1 MPIDLHTHSSRSD
14 GTATPTELVA
24 EAVAHGLDVVALT
37 DHDTVEGWQEAAAA
51 AVAHGITLVRGI
63 ELSTRYDGRSVHLLA
78 YLPDPSYQPL
88 AAEMARVRGG
98 RESRLPV
105 MMERLRALG
114 IDITEDDV
122 RDGAAEGAVL
132 GRPHVADALVGKG
145 VVGHRNEAFEK
156 MLGPGGP
163 AFVPRYA
170 TSLPDAVELVR
181 AAGGV
186 PVVAHPWGRNRVL
199 TAAALADAAAARPGR
214 DRGRPPGPRPR
225 GTRGAAP
232 DRRRTS
238 GWSPPVPAT
247 GTAPARSTT
256 SSAATRPTPRR
267 SNGSSPPPVPPRP
280 PWSRRERRRRGV
292 LQAPEP
298 YFRPSPWNRC
308 CNDAGTTRTTAAI
321 AL

>member
-1 MPIDLHTHSSRSD
+1 MVRRTTVPGPRVGFVPIDLHTHSSRSD

-24 EAVAHGLDVVALT
+24 EAAAHGLDVVGLT
-37 DHDTVEGWQEAAAA
+37 DHDTVDGWQEAASA

-63 ELSTRYDGRSVHLLA
+63 ELSTRFVGRSVHLLA

-105 MMERLRALG
+105 MMERLRGLG

-145 VVGHRNEAFEK
+145 VVGHRNEAFETL
-156 MLGPGGP
+156 LGPRGP

-199 TAAALADAAAARPGR
+199 TAAALADLQQRGLVGIEVDHQDHDPASREELRGIARNLGLVATGSSDWHGTGKVDHQLGCNTTDPEAFERLLAAAGI
-214 DRGRPPGPRPR
+214 
-225 GTRGAAP
+225 
-232 DRRRTS
+232 
-238 GWSPPVPAT
+238 
-247 GTAPARSTT
+247 
-256 SSAATRPTPRR
+256 AATDL
-267 SNGSSPPPVPPRP
+267 V
-280 PWSRRERRRRGV
+280 
-292 LQAPEP
+292 AP
-298 YFRPSPWNRC
+298 
-308 CNDAGTTRTTAAI
+308 
-321 AL
+321 

>member
-24 EAVAHGLDVVALT
+24 EAAAHGLDVVALT
-37 DHDTVEGWQEAAAA
+37 DHDTVDGWQEAATA
-51 AVAHGITLVRGI
+51 AVANGVTLVRGI

-98 RESRLPV
+98 RDSRLPL
-105 MMERLRALG
+105 MMERLRELD

-170 TSLPDAVELVR
+170 TSLPHAVELVR

-199 TAAALADAAAARPGR
+199 TAAALADLQQRGLVGIEVDHQDHAPAAREEL
-214 DRGRPPGPRPR
+214 
-225 GTRGAAP
+225 
-232 DRRRTS
+232 RRIA
-238 GWSPPVPAT
+238 GDLGLVAT
-247 GTAPARSTT
+247 GSSDWHGTGKVDHELGCNTTHPAELERLLSL
-256 SSAATRPTPRR
+256 AAEASQAAGRA
-267 SNGSSPPPVPPRP
+267 VP
-280 PWSRRERRRRGV
+280 EVVG
-292 LQAPEP
+292 
-298 YFRPSPWNRC
+298 
-308 CNDAGTTRTTAAI
+308 G
-321 AL
+321 

>member
-1 MPIDLHTHSSRSD
+1 M
-14 GTATPTELVA
+14 
-24 EAVAHGLDVVALT
+24 
-37 DHDTVEGWQEAAAA
+37 
-51 AVAHGITLVRGI
+51 
-63 ELSTRYDGRSVHLLA
+63 HLLA

-145 VVGHRNEAFEK
+145 VVGHRNEAFET

-170 TSLPDAVELVR
+170 TSLPDAVDAGARGGRRTRRRPPVGSQPGAR
-181 AAGGV
+181 PPPRSPTCSSAAWSGSRSTTRTTT
-186 PVVAHPWGRNRVL
+186 P
-199 TAAALADAAAARPGR
+199 AARER
-214 DRGRPPGPRPR
+214 
-225 GTRGAAP
+225 AAP
-232 DRRRTS
+232 DRRATS
-238 GWSPPVPAT
+238 GWSSPAPAT

-256 SSAATRPTPRR
+256 SSAATPPTPAEFERLSLAAAGGRAATRR
-267 SNGSSPPPVPPRP
+267 GA
-280 PWSRRERRRRGV
+280 RRERVVDGV
-292 LQAPEP
+292 T
-298 YFRPSPWNRC
+298 C
-308 CNDAGTTRTTAAI
+308 
-321 AL
+321 

>member
-24 EAVAHGLDVVALT
+24 EAAAHGLDVVALT
-37 DHDTVEGWQEAAAA
+37 DHDTVDGWQEAATA
-51 AVAHGITLVRGI
+51 AVANGVTLVRGI

-98 RESRLPV
+98 RDSRLPL
-105 MMERLRALG
+105 MMERLRELD

-170 TSLPDAVELVR
+170 TSLPHAVELVR

-199 TAAALADAAAARPGR
+199 TAAALADLQQRGLVGIEVDHQDHAPAAREEL
-214 DRGRPPGPRPR
+214 
-225 GTRGAAP
+225 
-232 DRRRTS
+232 RRIA
-238 GWSPPVPAT
+238 GDLGLVAT
-247 GTAPARSTT
+247 G
-256 SSAATRPTPRR
+256 SSD
-267 SNGSSPPPVPPRP
+267 
-280 PWSRRERRRRGV
+280 WH
-292 LQAPEP
+292 
-298 YFRPSPWNRC
+298 
-308 CNDAGTTRTTAAI
+308 GTGKVD
-321 AL
+321 

>member
-37 DHDTVEGWQEAAAA
+37 DHDTVDGWDEATTAALA
-51 AVAHGITLVRGI
+51 QGITLVRGI

-78 YLPDPSYQPL
+78 YLPDPAYQPL
-88 AAEMARVRGG
+88 AVEMARVRGG

-105 MMERLRALG
+105 MMERLRELG

-122 RDGAAEGAVL
+122 RDGAAVGAVL

-145 VVGHRNEAFEK
+145 VVGHRNEAFETL
-156 MLGPGGP
+156 LGPRGP

-199 TAAALADAAAARPGR
+199 TADVLADLRARGLAGIEVDHQDHAPADRASLRAIAR
-214 DRGRPPGPRPR
+214 DLNLVATGSSDWH
-225 GTRGAAP
+225 GTGKVDHELGCHTTAP
-232 DRRRTS
+232 DAFERLLA
-238 GWSPPVPAT
+238 GVGVGAT
-247 GTAPARSTT
+247 TVV
-256 SSAATRPTPRR
+256 TP
-267 SNGSSPPPVPPRP
+267 
-280 PWSRRERRRRGV
+280 
-292 LQAPEP
+292 
-298 YFRPSPWNRC
+298 
-308 CNDAGTTRTTAAI
+308 
-321 AL
+321 

>member
-24 EAVAHGLDVVALT
+24 EAAAHGLDVVALT
-37 DHDTVEGWQEAAAA
+37 DHDTVDGWQEAATA
-51 AVAHGITLVRGI
+51 AVANGITLVRGI

-98 RESRLPV
+98 RDSRLPL
-105 MMERLRALG
+105 MMERLRELD

-170 TSLPDAVELVR
+170 TSLPHAVELVR

-199 TAAALADAAAARPGR
+199 TAAALADLQQRGLVGIEVDHQDHAPAAREELRRIAGDLGLVATGSSDWHGTGKVDHELGCNTTAPEELERLLDLAARAAAA
-214 DRGRPPGPRPR
+214 
-225 GTRGAAP
+225 
-232 DRRRTS
+232 S
-238 GWSPPVPAT
+238 G
-247 GTAPARSTT
+247 RST
-256 SSAATRPTPRR
+256 P
-267 SNGSSPPPVPPRP
+267 
-280 PWSRRERRRRGV
+280 GV
-292 LQAPEP
+292 V
-298 YFRPSPWNRC
+298 
-308 CNDAGTTRTTAAI
+308 DA
-321 AL
+321 